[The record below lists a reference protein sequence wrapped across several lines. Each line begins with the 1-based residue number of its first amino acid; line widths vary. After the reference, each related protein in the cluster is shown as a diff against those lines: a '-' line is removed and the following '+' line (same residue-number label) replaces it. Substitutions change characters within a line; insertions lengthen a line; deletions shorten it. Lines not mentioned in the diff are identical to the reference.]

1 MVAPYSLRELDPA
14 EAKAMTA
21 LLLESRNVDVL
32 KLSKEIATS
41 FKHGRNYG
49 LYNGDALIGVGGVI
63 DTPSVA
69 SLSYLY
75 LKPSYRMKKISLDF
89 TYKIIESIAADLVY
103 VKARDIGT
111 FRTLVEK
118 EGNRYRFAKR
128 EFLEKI
134 MSRIDID
141 SLEV

>member
-1 MVAPYSLRELDPA
+1 
-14 EAKAMTA
+14 MTA

-32 KLSKEIATS
+32 KLSKDIATS

-75 LKPSYRMKKISLDF
+75 LKPTYRMKKISLDF

-103 VKARDIGT
+103 VKARDTST